1 MSSINPIREL
11 IKALIVTGNE
21 FECDCHL
28 AWMHRLRHEAKSV
41 KVRTSLE
48 NFVCKFNNPALN
60 SHFAYFERS
69 VISSNNLL
77 EADDKS
83 DIKDYPENNDDFF
96 HEDDGYVE
104 ESKLARKENERTLL
118 QIPVELLPCPQDVKT
133 VTDRT
138 YTYPSQNE
146 AKDYRNLI
154 LASTATII
162 GVNLYVFLFPLLILI
177 G

>member
-1 MSSINPIREL
+1 
-11 IKALIVTGNE
+11 
-21 FECDCHL
+21 
-28 AWMHRLRHEAKSV
+28 MHRLRHEAKSV

-48 NFVCKFNNPALN
+48 NFICKFNNPALN

-69 VISSNNLL
+69 VISSNNLF

-83 DIKDYPENNDDFF
+83 DIKDYPESNDELF
-96 HEDDGYVE
+96 HEEIDDSYVE
-104 ESKLARKENERTLL
+104 EPKMAKKENERTLL

-154 LASTATII
+154 LSSVSMTI
-162 GVNLYVFLFPLLILI
+162 GVNLYVFLFPLIILL

>member
-1 MSSINPIREL
+1 
-11 IKALIVTGNE
+11 
-21 FECDCHL
+21 
-28 AWMHRLRHEAKSV
+28 MHRLRHEAKSV

-48 NFVCKFNNPALN
+48 NFICKFNNPALN

-69 VISSNNLL
+69 VISSNNLF
-77 EADDKS
+77 EADEKS
-83 DIKDYPENNDDFF
+83 DIKDYPESNDDFL
-96 HEDDGYVE
+96 HDEIDDSYVE
-104 ESKLARKENERTLL
+104 EPKLVKKENERTLL

-154 LASTATII
+154 LSSTSMTI
-162 GVNLYVFLFPLLILI
+162 GANVYVFLFPLIILL